1 MGKKRERAGESLPS
15 YGSRSNLIPP
25 FSPVAKNEDGPK
37 KKHKKSKHRKHHK
50 SQPAGEVDI
59 VEASPRS
66 KLTLKIK
73 LGDKVIGTR

>member
-1 MGKKRERAGESLPS
+1 M
-15 YGSRSNLIPP
+15 
-25 FSPVAKNEDGPK
+25 AKNEDGPK